1 MAAIKTL
8 GILTGGG
15 DVPGLNPCIKAVVD
29 RAVDEGYEVLGF
41 RRGWAG
47 PININPDDPAEDWR
61 WVMRLNK
68 AVVRKIDRSGGTFLH
83 TSRTRPSTVKAK
95 EMPAFLKDAFPLMQ
109 SDGLNRPAEEPPA
122 ADLTP
127 HVLRV
132 LAHLK
137 MDGLVAI
144 GGDDTLSY
152 AARLHQEGFPVV
164 AIPKTMDNDV
174 YGTDYCIGFST
185 AVTRSVDFITA
196 LRTPTG
202 SHERIAVIELFGRNS
217 GETAL
222 FAAYLAN
229 VDRTVIPEVPYDIAR
244 LSALLLEDKRAN
256 PSNYAILAVSEGA
269 APIGGKVVESGE
281 ADAYGHKK
289 LGGVGASISEQIKD
303 ATGENYI
310 YQQLGY
316 LMRSGAPDSL
326 DRMVALSYANLA
338 TDLISEG
345 RSGRMVALRDGK
357 YTHIPLS
364 TVISGIKR
372 VDVDEMY
379 DREHYRPRVA
389 DMLGKP
395 MFLY

>member
-1 MAAIKTL
+1 MTPVKTL

-29 RAVDEGYEVLGF
+29 RAVDDGMEVIGF

-47 PININPDDPAEDWR
+47 PLNVNPDDPSEDWR

-83 TSRTRPSTVKAK
+83 TSRTRPSHVKPNDV
-95 EMPAFLKDAFPLMQ
+95 PAFLKDQFKTPDPQTGSIDM
-109 SDGLNRPAEEPPA
+109 
-122 ADLTP
+122 TP
-127 HVLRV
+127 HILRV
-132 LAHLK
+132 LQHLK
-137 MDGLVAI
+137 IDGLIAI

-152 AARLHQEGFPVV
+152 AARLHQEHFPVV

-185 AVTRSVDFITA
+185 AVTRSVDLITG
-196 LRTPTG
+196 LRTPAG
-202 SHERIAVIELFGRNS
+202 SHERIAVVELFGRNS
-217 GETAL
+217 GETSL
-222 FAAYLAN
+222 FAAYLGG
-229 VDRTVIPEVPYDIAR
+229 VDRAIISEVPFDVER
-244 LSALLLEDKRAN
+244 LSAFLLDDKRAN
-256 PSNYAILAVSEGA
+256 PSNYAIMTISEGA
-269 APIGGKVVESGE
+269 TFAGGDIIETGE
-281 ADAYGHKK
+281 ADAYGHRK
-289 LGGVGASISEQIKD
+289 LGGIGQITSDMIKKI
-303 ATGENYI
+303 TGENTI

-326 DRMVALSYANLA
+326 DRMVAFSYANLA
-338 TDLISEG
+338 TDLIANG

-372 VDVDEMY
+372 VDVDELY
-379 DREHYRPRVA
+379 DKQNYRPKVA
-389 DMLGKP
+389 NMLGKP

>member
-1 MAAIKTL
+1 MALIKTL

-29 RAVDEGYEVLGF
+29 RAIDDGMEVIGF

-47 PININPDDPAEDWR
+47 PLNVNPDDPSDDWR

-83 TSRTRPSTVKAK
+83 TSRTRPSHVKPADV
-95 EMPAFLKDAFPLMQ
+95 PAFLSGSQ
-109 SDGLNRPAEEPPA
+109 PAPDPQTGTV
-122 ADLTP
+122 DLTP

-132 LAHLK
+132 LRHLNI
-137 MDGLVAI
+137 DGLIAI

-152 AARLHQEGFPVV
+152 AARLHQENFPVV

-185 AVTRSVDFITA
+185 AVTRSVDMITA

-202 SHERIAVIELFGRNS
+202 SHERICVVELFGRNS
-217 GETAL
+217 GETSL
-222 FAAYLAN
+222 FAAYLSH
-229 VDRTVIPEVPYDIAR
+229 VDRAVISEVPFDIEKLA
-244 LSALLLEDKRAN
+244 ALLAEDKRAN
-256 PSNYAILAVSEGA
+256 PSNYAIMTISEGA
-269 APIGGKVVESGE
+269 TMIGSDVIESGE
-281 ADAYGHKK
+281 ADAYGHRK
-289 LGGVGASISEQIKD
+289 LGGVGQITGDLIKKI
-303 ATGENYI
+303 TGENII

-316 LMRSGAPDSL
+316 MMRSGAPDSL

-338 TDLISEG
+338 TDLIAQG

-357 YTHIPLS
+357 YTHIPLN
-364 TVISGIKR
+364 TVISGTKR
-372 VDVDEMY
+372 VDVDELY
-379 DREHYRPRVA
+379 DRERYRPKVA
-389 DMLGKP
+389 NMLGKP

>member
-1 MAAIKTL
+1 MAPVKTL

-29 RAVDEGYEVLGF
+29 RAVDDGMEVIGF

-47 PININPDDPAEDWR
+47 PLNVNPDDPSEDWR

-83 TSRTRPSTVKAK
+83 TSRTRPSHVKPK
-95 EMPAFLKDAFPLMQ
+95 DVPAFLKDRFNTPDPQ
-109 SDGLNRPAEEPPA
+109 TGLV
-122 ADLTP
+122 DMTP

-132 LAHLK
+132 MQHLK
-137 MDGLVAI
+137 IDGLISI

-152 AARLHQEGFPVV
+152 AARLHQEHFPVV

-185 AVTRSVDFITA
+185 AVTRSVDLITG
-196 LRTPTG
+196 LRTPAG
-202 SHERIAVIELFGRNS
+202 SHERIAVVELFGRNS
-217 GETAL
+217 GETSL
-222 FAAYLAN
+222 FAAYLAG
-229 VDRTVIPEVPYDIAR
+229 VDRAVISEVPFDIEK

-256 PSNYAILAVSEGA
+256 PSNYAIMTISEGA
-269 APIGGKVVESGE
+269 QLIDGQIVEAGE
-281 ADAYGHKK
+281 EDAYGHKK
-289 LGGVGASISEQIKD
+289 LGGIGQITGDLIKKH
-303 ATGENYI
+303 TGENII
-310 YQQLGY
+310 YQTLGY

-338 TDLISEG
+338 TDLIAGG

-364 TVISGIKR
+364 TVISGTKR
-372 VDVDEMY
+372 VDVDELY
-379 DREHYRPRVA
+379 DKQHYRPKVA
-389 DMLGKP
+389 NMLGKP

>member
-1 MAAIKTL
+1 MAAVKTL

-29 RAVDEGYEVLGF
+29 RAVQDGFEVLGF

-47 PININPDDPAEDWR
+47 PLNINPSDPSDDWR
-61 WVMRLNK
+61 WVMRLNT

-83 TSRTRPSTVKAK
+83 TSRTRPSHVRP
-95 EMPAFLKDAFPLMQ
+95 EEVPAFLRDQA
-109 SDGLNRPAEEPPA
+109 APPEQGA
-122 ADLTP
+122 AGTLDFTP

-132 LAHLK
+132 MEHLK
-137 MDGLVAI
+137 VDGLIAI

-202 SHERIAVIELFGRNS
+202 SHERIAIVELFGRNS
-217 GETAL
+217 GETSM
-222 FAAYLAN
+222 FAAYLAH
-229 VDRTVIPEVPYDIAR
+229 VDRSIIPEVPFDVAK
-244 LSALLLEDKRAN
+244 LAAFLVEDKHAN
-256 PSNYAILAVSEGA
+256 PSNYAIMTISEGA
-269 APIGGKVVESGE
+269 MMIGGNVVETGE
-281 ADAYGHKK
+281 ADAYGHRK
-289 LGGVGASISEQIKD
+289 LGGIGEVAGSMIKKL
-303 ATGENYI
+303 TGHNII

-338 TDLISEG
+338 TDLIAQG

-372 VDVDEMY
+372 VDVDELY
-379 DREHYRPRVA
+379 DRENYRPKVA

>member
-1 MAAIKTL
+1 MSKLKTL
-8 GILTGGG
+8 AILTGGG

-29 RAVDEGYEVLGF
+29 RAIEDGMEILGF

-47 PININPDDPAEDWR
+47 PVNVNPEDPSEDWR

-83 TSRTRPSTVKAK
+83 TSRTRPSHVKPK
-95 EMPAFLKDAFPLMQ
+95 EVPTFLKDTFKDPDPQ
-109 SDGLNRPAEEPPA
+109 TGTV
-122 ADLTP
+122 DLTP

-132 LAHLK
+132 MQHLK
-137 MDGLVAI
+137 VDGLVAI

-185 AVTRSVDFITA
+185 AVTRSVDLITS
-196 LRTPTG
+196 LRTPAG
-202 SHERIAVIELFGRNS
+202 SHERIAIIELFGRNS
-217 GETAL
+217 GETSL
-222 FAAYLAN
+222 FAAYLSN
-229 VDRTVIPEVPYDIAR
+229 VDRSVISEVPFDIEK

-256 PSNYAILAVSEGA
+256 PSNYAILTISEGA
-269 APIGGKVVESGE
+269 TMIGGDIIETGE
-281 ADAYGHKK
+281 ADAYGHRK
-289 LGGVGASISEQIKD
+289 LGGVGQLTSDMIKKI
-303 ATGENYI
+303 TGENTI

-316 LMRSGAPDSL
+316 LMRGGAPDSL

-338 TDLISEG
+338 TDLIAQA

-372 VDVDEMY
+372 VDVDELY
-379 DREHYRPRVA
+379 DRERYRPKVA
-389 DMLGKP
+389 SMLGKP

>member
-1 MAAIKTL
+1 MATTKTL

-41 RRGWAG
+41 RLGWAG
-47 PININPDDPAEDWR
+47 PININPDDPSEDWR

-83 TSRTRPSTVKAK
+83 TSRTRPSAVQAD
-95 EMPAFLKDAFPLMQ
+95 EIPAFLKDTFPLVQ
-109 SDGLNRPAEEPPA
+109 PPDANEPA
-122 ADLTP
+122 AVDLTK

-132 LAHLK
+132 LEYLK
-137 MDGLVAI
+137 IDGLIAI

-152 AARLHQEGFPVV
+152 AVRLHEEGFPIVG
-164 AIPKTMDNDV
+164 IPKTMDNDV
-174 YGTDYCIGFST
+174 FGTDYCIGFST

-217 GETAL
+217 GETAI

-229 VDRTVIPEVPYDIAR
+229 VDRTVIPEVPFEIHKLA
-244 LSALLLEDKRAN
+244 ALLLEDKRSN
-256 PSNYAILAVSEGA
+256 PSNYAILAISEGA
-269 APIGGKVVESGE
+269 QPIGGEVIESGKP
-281 ADAYGHKK
+281 DAYGHRK
-289 LGGVGASISEQIKD
+289 LGGIGAIVGRQIKEI
-303 ATGENYI
+303 TGEDII

-338 TDLISEG
+338 TDLISHG
-345 RSGRMVALRDGK
+345 RSGRMVALREGR
-357 YTHIPLS
+357 YTHVPLS
-364 TVISGIKR
+364 TVVSGIKR
-372 VDVDEMY
+372 VDVDQMY
-379 DREHYRPRVA
+379 DIQQYRPRVA
-389 DMLGKP
+389 DVMGKP

>member
-1 MAAIKTL
+1 MAAMKTL

-29 RAVDEGYEVLGF
+29 RAVDDGYEVLGF

-47 PININPDDPAEDWR
+47 PLNINPEDPSEDWR

-83 TSRTRPSTVKAK
+83 TSRTRPSHVKGS
-95 EMPAFLKDAFPLMQ
+95 EVPAFLKGTFA
-109 SDGLNRPAEEPPA
+109 PAGSGDTVDTTA
-122 ADLTP
+122 
-127 HVLRV
+127 HILRV
-132 LAHLK
+132 VAHLK
-137 MDGLVAI
+137 VDGLVAI

-202 SHERIAVIELFGRNS
+202 SHERIAVVELFGRNS
-217 GETAL
+217 GETSM
-222 FAAYLAN
+222 FAAYLSN
-229 VDRTVIPEVPYDIAR
+229 VDRAVIPEVPFNVEKLGAF
-244 LSALLLEDKRAN
+244 LVEDKRGN
-256 PSNYAILAVSEGA
+256 PSNYAIMTISEGA
-269 APIGGKVVESGE
+269 VLIGGATVESGE
-281 ADAYGHKK
+281 PDAYGHRK
-289 LGGVGASISEQIKD
+289 LGGIGSITGELIKKY
-303 ATGENYI
+303 TGENII

-338 TDLISEG
+338 TDLISQG

-372 VDVDEMY
+372 VDVDELY
-379 DREHYRPRVA
+379 DRENYRPKVA

>member
-1 MAAIKTL
+1 MASLKTL

-29 RAVDEGYEVLGF
+29 RAVDDGMEVIGF

-47 PININPDDPAEDWR
+47 PLNVNPDDPSEDWR

-83 TSRTRPSTVKAK
+83 TSRTRPSHVK
-95 EMPAFLKDAFPLMQ
+95 PSDVPGFLKDQFHTPDPQ
-109 SDGLNRPAEEPPA
+109 TGLI
-122 ADLTP
+122 DMTP

-132 LAHLK
+132 MQHLK
-137 MDGLVAI
+137 IDGLIAI

-152 AARLHQEGFPVV
+152 AARLHQEHFPVV

-185 AVTRSVDFITA
+185 AVTRSVDLITG
-196 LRTPTG
+196 LRTPAG
-202 SHERIAVIELFGRNS
+202 SHERIAVVELFGRNS
-217 GETAL
+217 GETSL
-222 FAAYLAN
+222 FAAYLAG
-229 VDRTVIPEVPYDIAR
+229 VDRAVISEVPFDVEKLGAF
-244 LSALLLEDKRAN
+244 LVEDKRSN
-256 PSNYAILAVSEGA
+256 PSNYAIMTISEGA
-269 APIGGKVVESGE
+269 QMTGGPIVETGE
-281 ADAYGHKK
+281 EDAYGHKK
-289 LGGVGASISEQIKD
+289 LGGIGQITGDLIKEH
-303 ATGENYI
+303 TGENII
-310 YQQLGY
+310 YQTLGY

-338 TDLISEG
+338 TDLIAQG

-364 TVISGIKR
+364 TVISGTKR
-372 VDVDEMY
+372 VDVDELY
-379 DREHYRPRVA
+379 DKAHYRPKVA
-389 DMLGKP
+389 NMLGKP

>member
-1 MAAIKTL
+1 MAPVKTL

-29 RAVDEGYEVLGF
+29 RAVDDGMEVIGF

-47 PININPDDPAEDWR
+47 PLNVNPDDPSEDWR

-83 TSRTRPSTVKAK
+83 TSRTRPSHVKPDDV
-95 EMPAFLKDAFPLMQ
+95 PAFLKDQFNTPDPQ
-109 SDGLNRPAEEPPA
+109 TGLI
-122 ADLTP
+122 DMTP

-132 LAHLK
+132 MAHLK
-137 MDGLVAI
+137 IDGLIAI

-152 AARLHQEGFPVV
+152 AARLHQEHFPVV

-185 AVTRSVDFITA
+185 AVTRSVDLITG
-196 LRTPTG
+196 LRTPAG
-202 SHERIAVIELFGRNS
+202 SHERIAVVELFGRNS
-217 GETAL
+217 GETSL
-222 FAAYLAN
+222 FAAYLAG
-229 VDRTVIPEVPYDIAR
+229 VDRAVISEVPFDVEKLGAF
-244 LSALLLEDKRAN
+244 LLEDKHSN
-256 PSNYAILAVSEGA
+256 PSNYAIMTISEGA
-269 APIGGKVVESGE
+269 QMTGGPIIESGE
-281 ADAYGHKK
+281 EDAYGHKK
-289 LGGVGASISEQIKD
+289 LGGIGQLTGDLIKKY
-303 ATGENYI
+303 TGENII
-310 YQQLGY
+310 YQTLGY

-338 TDLISEG
+338 TDLIAQG

-364 TVISGIKR
+364 TVISGTKR
-372 VDVDEMY
+372 VDVDELY
-379 DREHYRPRVA
+379 DKQHYRPKVA
-389 DMLGKP
+389 NMLGKP